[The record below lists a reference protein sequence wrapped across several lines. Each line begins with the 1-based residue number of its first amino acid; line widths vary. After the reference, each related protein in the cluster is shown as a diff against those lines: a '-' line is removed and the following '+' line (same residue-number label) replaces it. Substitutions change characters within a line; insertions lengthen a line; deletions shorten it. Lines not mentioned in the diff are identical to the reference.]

1 MGKKELSP
9 NWVQQTDIEEYLDFQ
24 RLWEILMIRLTSEAI
39 CKTIGSMMGSHGNNK
54 ILQPKYI
61 NMEMVLRSNLG
72 LLHFLDSLIE
82 DILYRALIKSTVP
95 LH

>member
-39 CKTIGSMMGSHGNNK
+39 CETIGSMMGSHGNNK
-54 ILQPKYI
+54 ILQPKYF
-61 NMEMVLRSNLG
+61 NMETVLRFNLG

-82 DILYRALIKSTVP
+82 DILDRVLIKTM
-95 LH
+95 

>member
-54 ILQPKYI
+54 ILQPKYF
-61 NMEMVLRSNLG
+61 NMETILHFNLG

-82 DILYRALIKSTVP
+82 DILDRALIKTM
-95 LH
+95 

>member
-9 NWVQQTDIEEYLDFQ
+9 YWVQQTDIEEYLDFQ
-24 RLWEILMIRLTSEAI
+24 RLWEIVMIRLTSEAI

-82 DILYRALIKSTVP
+82 DILDRALIRTM
-95 LH
+95 

>member
-1 MGKKELSP
+1 MGKKELSS

-24 RLWEILMIRLTSEAI
+24 RLRDIVMICLTSEAI

-54 ILQPKYI
+54 ILQPMYF
-61 NMEMVLRSNLG
+61 NMETVLLFNLG

-82 DILYRALIKSTVP
+82 DILDRALIKSM
-95 LH
+95 

>member
-54 ILQPKYI
+54 ILQPKYFNI
-61 NMEMVLRSNLG
+61 EMVLRFNLG

-82 DILYRALIKSTVP
+82 DILDRALIKTM
-95 LH
+95 

>member
-24 RLWEILMIRLTSEAI
+24 RLWEIVIILLTSEAL
-39 CKTIGSMMGSHGNNK
+39 CETIGSMMGSHGNNK
-54 ILQPKYI
+54 ILQPMYF
-61 NMEMVLRSNLG
+61 NMETVLLFNLG

-82 DILYRALIKSTVP
+82 DILDQALIKTM
-95 LH
+95 

>member
-24 RLWEILMIRLTSEAI
+24 RLWDFVMIRLTSEAI
-39 CKTIGSMMGSHGNNK
+39 CETIGSMMGSHGNNK
-54 ILQPKYI
+54 ILQPKYF
-61 NMEMVLRSNLG
+61 NMETVLRFNLG

-82 DILYRALIKSTVP
+82 EIFDRALIKTM
-95 LH
+95 

>member
-9 NWVQQTDIEEYLDFQ
+9 NWVQQTDIVEYLDFQ

-61 NMEMVLRSNLG
+61 NMEMVLRFNLG

-82 DILYRALIKSTVP
+82 DILDRALIKSM
-95 LH
+95 

>member
-39 CKTIGSMMGSHGNNK
+39 CKRIGSMMGSHGNNK
-54 ILQPKYI
+54 IVQPKYI
-61 NMEMVLRSNLG
+61 NMEMVLCFNLG

-82 DILYRALIKSTVP
+82 DILDRALIKTM
-95 LH
+95 

>member
-1 MGKKELSP
+1 MGKKEHSP

-24 RLWEILMIRLTSEAI
+24 RLWEIVMIPLTSEAI

-82 DILYRALIKSTVP
+82 DILDQVLIKTM
-95 LH
+95 

>member
-54 ILQPKYI
+54 ILQPMYF
-61 NMEMVLRSNLG
+61 NMETVLLFNLG

-82 DILYRALIKSTVP
+82 DILDRALIKSM
-95 LH
+95 

>member
-61 NMEMVLRSNLG
+61 NMEMVLRFNLG
-72 LLHFLDSLIE
+72 LHFLDSLIE
-82 DILYRALIKSTVP
+82 DILDRALIKTM
-95 LH
+95 

>member
-61 NMEMVLRSNLG
+61 NMEMVLRFNLG

-82 DILYRALIKSTVP
+82 DILERVLIKTM
-95 LH
+95 

>member
-54 ILQPKYI
+54 ILQPKYFI
-61 NMEMVLRSNLG
+61 METVLHFNLG

-82 DILYRALIKSTVP
+82 DILERVLIKTM
-95 LH
+95 

>member
-24 RLWEILMIRLTSEAI
+24 RLWEIVMIPLTSEAI

-54 ILQPKYI
+54 ILQPKYFD
-61 NMEMVLRSNLG
+61 MKTVLRFNLG

-82 DILYRALIKSTVP
+82 DILDRALIKTM
-95 LH
+95 

>member
-54 ILQPKYI
+54 ILQPKYF
-61 NMEMVLRSNLG
+61 NMETILYFNQG
-72 LLHFLDSLIE
+72 LLHFLDSQIE
-82 DILYRALIKSTVP
+82 DILDRALIKTM
-95 LH
+95 